1 MMQIEF
7 GIDKDTVQHSTP
19 LKQKQRCNSLCW
31 VSTSVPFE
39 TVCVHPKTLPETIM
53 FFPFFFLFWFSFGFC
68 FQAMSS
74 SSLLDNSAQQIN
86 NYIFLFTQHEINL
99 LLLTT
104 MCNNNNWIRWRGV
117 LFLGAQLSYKTF
129 SSSSENWEKTPGVE
143 TNPPPGPSPQV
154 WLLHRSCK

>member
-1 MMQIEF
+1 MQIAF
-7 GIDKDTVQHSTP
+7 GIDKDTVQHNTP
-19 LKQKQRCNSLCW
+19 LKLIQRYNSLCR

-39 TVCVHPKTLPETIM
+39 TVCVHPKTLPESIM

-74 SSLLDNSAQQIN
+74 SSLLDKLALPSK
-86 NYIFLFTQHEINL
+86 
-99 LLLTT
+99 LTIT
-104 MCNNNNWIRWRGV
+104 YFYSHNVIWIRFFWPNNNNWIRWRGV
-117 LFLGAQLSYKTF
+117 LFLGVQLSYKTF
-129 SSSSENWEKTPGVE
+129 SSSSENWEETPGVE